1 MADQFPSDVP
11 VEPRLVS
18 MTREGH
24 LVRLCIE
31 RPEVMNCLSFPT
43 LRRFRTLLEELKGDL
58 TIRCILITGAG
69 EQPSAPAPTSR
80 SARPC
85 SRARADFVRN
95 IRALMDDVAAMPQPT
110 VAVVQ
115 GFAFGGGIELMLAC
129 DLRVA
134 AEEAMFGL
142 TETTLAIIPGAGG
155 TSACPGSSEPAAPRT
170 SSSPAQIGAG
180 EAERIGLVNR
190 VAPRSR
196 WTTPRELVETI
207 AGNGP
212 VAVRAAKE
220 AIDVGT
226 EAPMGGL
233 EIEARCYEKVL
244 PTTDRLEAL
253 AAFAEKRKPEY
264 RGSDPGGGGPGSFP
278 RRPGWRPG
286 IGRVRG
292 SRFLAAPALHG
303 SSYQSSVAL
312 AIAST
317 VSAPWSAPPD
327 PAVALISSV
336 QVFWSRLMSQKGQ
349 VRHWT
354 GLTG

>member
-1 MADQFPSDVP
+1 VADQFPSDVP

-69 EQPSAPAPTSR
+69 ERAFCAGADLKERKTMPAERVP
-80 SARPC
+80 
-85 SRARADFVRN
+85 DFVRN

-115 GFAFGGGIELMLAC
+115 GFAFGGGTELMLAC

-155 TSACPGSSEPAAPRT
+155 TQRLPRL
-170 SSSPAQIGAG
+170 IGASRAKDLILTG
-180 EAERIGLVNR
+180 RKIGAAEAERIGLVNR
-190 VAPRSR
+190 VAPRESLDDAA
-196 WTTPRELVETI
+196 RELVETI

-226 EAPMGGL
+226 EAPMGEGL

-264 RGSDPGGGGPGSFP
+264 RGE
-278 RRPGWRPG
+278 
-286 IGRVRG
+286 
-292 SRFLAAPALHG
+292 
-303 SSYQSSVAL
+303 
-312 AIAST
+312 
-317 VSAPWSAPPD
+317 
-327 PAVALISSV
+327 
-336 QVFWSRLMSQKGQ
+336 
-349 VRHWT
+349 
-354 GLTG
+354 